1 MDFWALRC
9 LEEVAEADAAGEAP
23 PGHTSD
29 EAMADTVMDFL
40 FASQDASTA
49 SLVWL
54 TAILAE
60 RPDVLQRVC
69 TCCCS
74 SPLFFSLLCITRHYH
89 CHSGLQIRDLGASQQ
104 LFYGSLSGWAVLAIY
119 LTRHS
124 SHIRLGAFWE
134 HFNRNHPLFLV
145 LALVHQSSASGRS
158 TTQMTF
164 TSVWSHPVHRSFPQ
178 PQKRP
183 ICAGLQTEHHHSLQ

>member
-23 PGHTSD
+23 PGHTSN

-60 RPDVLQRVC
+60 RPDILQKVC

-74 SPLFFSLLCITRHYH
+74 STYLILYYITTVIIIVIIIGDPSICY
-89 CHSGLQIRDLGASQQ
+89 SGLQFRELGASQH
-104 LFYGSLSGWAVLAIY
+104 LFYGSLSGWPIQSVYFL
-119 LTRHS
+119 RHFS
-124 SHIRLGAFWE
+124 SHMRLGVVRE
-134 HFNRNHPLFLV
+134 HFNRNHP
-145 LALVHQSSASGRS
+145 
-158 TTQMTF
+158 
-164 TSVWSHPVHRSFPQ
+164 
-178 PQKRP
+178 
-183 ICAGLQTEHHHSLQ
+183 